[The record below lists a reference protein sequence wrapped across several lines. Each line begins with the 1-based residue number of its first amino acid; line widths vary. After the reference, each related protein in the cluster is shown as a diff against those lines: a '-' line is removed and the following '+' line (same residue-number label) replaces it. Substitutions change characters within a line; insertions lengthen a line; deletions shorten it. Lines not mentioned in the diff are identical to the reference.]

1 MNKALSILLSL
12 TLIYGSITPS
22 LAQGGFGKG
31 IIRGVS
37 TAKTLSPATLNA
49 LQGIVSKTA
58 SISVMVP
65 VRYLA
70 TGVVSTTVGK
80 GTMAAKVARGVRVNP
95 NELKDVASLQFTPKQ
110 ALETLQNFRETKDLA
125 HLDIAYLNV
134 FPHLNIT
141 RGFEVTNADRVAA
154 LNHYRRAAMV
164 SLNPKNQSGSANEWG
179 RNMAAISNLGIYGTA
194 TDAELIIRLSKAVPA
209 EFTAYT
215 DVIASRALLSLNVPG
230 KLQELAALRTV
241 NGTLPAHW
249 QGIADYAKAHAL
261 PVELPAVAEGKVP
274 ALTEEAKTY
283 LQKWNP
289 LNLHHENTSAQATE
303 DWLSLREGANAR
315 IISDE
320 AGQVITEG
328 SARPTIQNGLKI
340 ETPAADGLAL
350 NATEIPAAAGGN
362 GAVPPEPPTAVAG
375 AEEEAAFDGNVD
387 NLISRTIENVYAKYK
402 QQPVQ
407 SEEVY
412 ATILKEEL
420 TAAFKAAKVSPSTK
434 DAMAS
439 LAVALEELPLTNIA
453 RREIMDAVSGR
464 QLTWLQKAGRKVMAF
479 FSPKQVKSPTAA
491 DIDVLEEKVLETLV
505 ANSVRADLQ
514 AVRSAINSSEAPL
527 VTVEEKSFNRKD
539 ADGQEITVKYN
550 REVYDYAKVLRD
562 YVGSALRVTG
572 SPSTQLGF
580 APQTLETGLADFPF
594 MHTNILLKSRE
605 GLTQKRI
612 YTVAVSDKDKIF
624 KDLKKGWT
632 LVVDTYGNL
641 YRTNGVKKVYYHDK
655 KVTTVVLK
663 NLGNMPVVVIQSVPN
678 RLGAL
683 NNVFTIMGF
692 SSTGRFLK
700 DAMKNEYRDVLGPS
714 ADSWATALTTGIYF
728 TNLAAFLY
736 QPLIKKYGARPV
748 LTGAVSA
755 ILSGSLLPVL
765 ATAMGASPEVS
776 MASVISAFLLTG
788 LGGAGIQQ
796 IANPTAK
803 QLLRGKDAGSIVSAG
818 QVWKSV
824 GSLMTYGA
832 FAAAVALL
840 GAPWQAM
847 YGILALPAVSALV
860 KLLKADLPLAQAEKK
875 VAKASEVQAEL
886 SKMAEKGQMSWKKFM
901 ADPKVWSIFGGLLAF
916 CGSETMVSVATKGM
930 INKSLAGLEG
940 LSKFYGDAAEV
951 LAQAPW
957 MQGIASANVANAFE
971 TFLTGMATMAPVLFG
986 RMTATKLM
994 QKFSSVPKYNQK
1006 MMTISG
1012 VTALASI
1019 ATLYGLGPN
1028 AGPLAL
1034 IPVVLTN
1041 GLLGNMFTFS
1051 FNIMKDHDKT
1061 KYNNAYSTLTGTLST
1076 SAVVACCLIP
1086 TLASLIMPET
1096 AANMSTIAFD
1106 RMIIPLALIGGAM
1119 TVINMFHHA
1128 NPFSW
1133 RKPASQEVVAAR
1145 QEALFD
1151 RIGILLPQA
1160 DTSTLAKLLAEEFS
1174 VPEAFAAKE
1183 LQIAISRVKTD
1194 MAKAARIGADEL
1206 DAILVGEN
1214 NVILSEE
1221 ALDKMA
1227 GTLGVRT
1234 GELKKMVKGDEKVI
1248 DQVGHKIMNRVR
1260 QLTERLIKNKLKG
1273 IEDGNDLDLGDAL
1286 PN

>member
-31 IIRGVS
+31 VIRGVS
-37 TAKTLSPATLNA
+37 AARTLPSATLRSIQN
-49 LQGIVSKTA
+49 IVGKTA

-70 TGVVSTTVGK
+70 AGVVSTSVGK
-80 GTMAAKVARGVRVNP
+80 GTMATKVARGVRVNP

-110 ALETLQNFRETKDLA
+110 ALETLQNFREAKDFT
-125 HLDIAYLNV
+125 HLDIAYLNA
-134 FPHLNIT
+134 FPHFNIT
-141 RGFEVTNADRVAA
+141 RGFEVTNADRLAA
-154 LNHYRRAAMV
+154 LNNYRRVAAV

-179 RNMAAISNLGIYGTA
+179 RNMAAISNLGIYGTE
-194 TDAELIIRLSKAVPA
+194 TDAELIIRLSKAAPA
-209 EFTAYT
+209 KFTAYT
-215 DVIASRALLSLNVPG
+215 DVIASRALLSLNATG

-249 QGIADYAKAHAL
+249 QGIADYVTAHAL

-289 LNLHHENTSAQATE
+289 LNLHHENTSAKAAE

-328 SARPTIQNGLKI
+328 TARPTIQNGLKI
-340 ETPAADGLAL
+340 DTPAADGLAL
-350 NATEIPAAAGGN
+350 NATEIPAAGGN
-362 GAVPPEPPTAVAG
+362 GAVPPETPATVAG

-387 NLISRTIENVYAKYK
+387 NLINRTIEDVYAKYK

-412 ATILKEEL
+412 ATLLKEEL

-439 LAVALEELPLTNIA
+439 LAVALEELPLTNMA

-572 SPSTQLGF
+572 SPNTQLGF

-663 NLGNMPVVVIQSVPN
+663 NLGDMPVVVIQSVPN

-683 NNVFTIMGF
+683 NNVFTIMGY

-736 QPLIKKYGARPV
+736 QPLIKKFGARPV

-765 ATAMGASPEVS
+765 ATTLGASPEVS

-824 GSLMTYGA
+824 GSLMTYGG

-847 YGILALPAVSALV
+847 YGILAIPAVSALV

-940 LSKFYGDAAEV
+940 LSKFYGDAAEL

-957 MQGIASANVANAFE
+957 MEGIASANVANAFE
-971 TFLTGMATMAPVLFG
+971 TFLTGMATMAPVLAG
-986 RMTATKLM
+986 RITATKLM

-1096 AANMSTIAFD
+1096 AANMATIAFD

-1119 TVINMFHHA
+1119 GIINLFHHA

-1151 RIGILLPQA
+1151 RTGILLPQA

-1174 VPEAFAAKE
+1174 VPEAFASKE
-1183 LQIAISRVKTD
+1183 LKIAISRVKTD

-1206 DAILVGEN
+1206 DDILIGKSDV
-1214 NVILSEE
+1214 VLSEE
-1221 ALDKMA
+1221 ALNKMA

-1234 GELKKMVKGDEKVI
+1234 SELKKMVKGDEKVI
-1248 DQVGHKIMNRVR
+1248 DQVGNKIMNRVR
-1260 QLTERLIKNKLKG
+1260 QLTERLIKNKLNG